1 MENWLKTETRT
12 LLGYYA
18 MSNGNSLP
26 MFRDN
31 LWVPPS
37 GVKNPKWLQIGFQEV
52 WRVSGEWNHVATDK
66 AH

>member
-1 MENWLKTETRT
+1 
-12 LLGYYA
+12 

-52 WRVSGEWNHVATDK
+52 WWVSGKWNHVATDK